1 MNALHWREPLWLLL
15 ALYPLLLAAWNYFQQ
30 RHQAQRY
37 ADPHLLPWVQAH
49 PPQHGWQR
57 LLSRPALWAMAWV
70 LFAIT
75 LAGPRLPQ
83 AQPDTL
89 ADAQLDVLVVLD
101 ISRSMQATD
110 IAPNRLQRAALELH
124 ELLNTARNSRVG
136 IVVYGAR
143 PHLFAPLTSDFAALR
158 FYLQHLETLVLPT
171 QGSNPAA
178 ALDFARSEL
187 AARDQPLPAA
197 ILWVTDGD
205 IPTTQTAALQTSVSA
220 LQQANIALYSLG
232 IGTEDGEAI
241 SLPGGKWLEHDGQA
255 VRSRLDS
262 SLLQT
267 LSAQTGGK
275 FSAVKDDASDWETLY
290 THGIAQAFPAQ
301 AEDGKQW
308 QELYVWVLLLG
319 MICVWFAMRGINEK

>member
-15 ALYPLLLAAWNYFQQ
+15 ALYPLLLAAWLYFQQ
-30 RHQAQRY
+30 RSHAQRY

-49 PPQHGWQR
+49 SPQHGWQR
-57 LLSRPALWAMAWV
+57 LISRTALWALAWV

-83 AQPDTL
+83 TQPDTL
-89 ADAQLDVLVVLD
+89 ADAQRDILVVLD

-124 ELLNTARNSRVG
+124 EFLNTVRNSHVG

-143 PHLFAPLTSDFAALR
+143 PHLFAPLTSDFTALR

-187 AARDQPLPAA
+187 AARSKLLPAA
-197 ILWVTDGD
+197 ILWITDGD
-205 IPTTQTAALQTSVSA
+205 TPATQTAQLHTSVTA
-220 LQQANIALYSLG
+220 LQQANIPLYSLG

-241 SLPGGKWLEHDGQA
+241 PLPGGKWLEHDGQA

-262 SLLQT
+262 RLLQT
-267 LSAQTGGK
+267 LTAQTGGTY
-275 FSAVKDDASDWETLY
+275 STVKDDASDWEALY
-290 THGIAQAFPAQ
+290 THGIAQVFPAQ
-301 AEDGKQW
+301 AEDGQQW
-308 QELYVWVLLLG
+308 QELYVWVLLLA
-319 MICVWFAMRGINEK
+319 MVCVGLAVKGQNEK